1 MEHAPHQ
8 AIAPAEFAIA
18 LPDPV
23 LRSIVTSLATS
34 DAIGTPSRYNA
45 RFPASAA
52 IFGPGIRKP
61 ARLSGSAPETAIQV
75 PVSPRRRVSRKK
87 PMASGSANCSP
98 ENPATK
104 RPPRIS
110 PRRSSLV
117 CRNSLCPDCSSTVS
131 CQSFRHVLRFKCQRR
146 FAVRQYRKY
155 LRDNERHHFT
165 FVLSRISA
173 NLHFLSE
180 QVPAE
185 SRNPPKRFR
194 AGGRAIAER
203 KISVPRSGKDRNA
216 RLRKIHA
223 MREGGAHR

>member
-1 MEHAPHQ
+1 MNTQQTLALP
-8 AIAPAEFAIA
+8 APAPSTTVLCRARG
-18 LPDPV
+18 LP
-23 LRSIVTSLATS
+23 S
-34 DAIGTPSRYNA
+34 
-45 RFPASAA
+45 
-52 IFGPGIRKP
+52 
-61 ARLSGSAPETAIQV
+61 
-75 PVSPRRRVSRKK
+75 
-87 PMASGSANCSP
+87 C
-98 ENPATK
+98 
-104 RPPRIS
+104 
-110 PRRSSLV
+110 SSLQM
-117 CRNSLCPDCSSTVS
+117 P
-131 CQSFRHVLRFKCQRR
+131 RR
-146 FAVRQYRKY
+146 FALRQYRKY

-180 QVPAE
+180 QVPAG